1 MCLFVTQFPAW
12 GINIEPFLCSHSKI
26 IFSQNHHYSY
36 IINPLKMLCVPLK
49 KYNLCLWTKKRSFN
63 WLTMYSYQK
72 NNHAYENPF
81 VPLQL
86 NESSIKENVFL
97 NSFALLSYCVCS
109 FPLYLWLLYSSF
121 KKSLSIQD
129 SLKLKI
135 KFAERRIWASRSIVL
150 FKWRNTVD
158 LKGSFFFLLTW
169 VVFLC
174 FIFFFSIYRILSI
187 DNEI

>member
-1 MCLFVTQFPAW
+1 
-12 GINIEPFLCSHSKI
+12 
-26 IFSQNHHYSY
+26 
-36 IINPLKMLCVPLK
+36 
-49 KYNLCLWTKKRSFN
+49 
-63 WLTMYSYQK
+63 MYSYQK
-72 NNHAYENPF
+72 KKNNNHAYENPF

-121 KKSLSIQD
+121 KKSLSIQE
-129 SLKLKI
+129 SFKLKT

-158 LKGSFFFLLTW
+158 LKESFFIHGCFLFYAL
-169 VVFLC
+169 
-174 FIFFFSIYRILSI
+174 FIYLYFAIYRILSI
-187 DNEI
+187 DNEIQIDCEMKLYKG